1 MGWIC
6 EVVGTLFTWFTPTL
20 ASRYVYFPDA
30 IVMFVVIP
38 FIHLINDEDCD
49 CRKKLVQRSRIL
61 VSDLQAGI
69 PTINTA
75 CITI

>member
-1 MGWIC
+1 VGWIC

-38 FIHLINDEDCD
+38 FIHLINDEDT
-49 CRKKLVQRSRIL
+49 KTVIAEKNWYNGLGYL
-61 VSDLQAGI
+61 LGI
-69 PTINTA
+69 YKQGFPQ
-75 CITI
+75 